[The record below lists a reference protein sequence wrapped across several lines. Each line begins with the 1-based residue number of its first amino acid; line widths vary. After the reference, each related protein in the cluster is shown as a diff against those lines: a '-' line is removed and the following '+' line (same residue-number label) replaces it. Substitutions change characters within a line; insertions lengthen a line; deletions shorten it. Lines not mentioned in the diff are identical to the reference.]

1 MEIWLEAL
9 KEDLHAIT
17 TPAARELWP
26 GPGGRSWFNYR
37 WEHVLQV
44 ERDALRLL
52 RAVGGDRDV
61 VLASAWVHD
70 RYQSAFT
77 GEDHGPRAADWAT
90 ASLATHGFP
99 AAKVERVCACVRDH
113 SGRPH
118 TLPEQPLEARLLW
131 DADKLAHLGA
141 FEILMHALST
151 SARDLTGAMLADPAF
166 ARRGLVATV
175 WEPAIVRLRRG
186 LGSGGLFYFF
196 PVSCEIARER
206 IAAEQTFLSC
216 LEAQLR

>member
-1 MEIWLEAL
+1 MEGWLESL
-9 KEDLHAIT
+9 KEDLLAIT

-26 GPGGRSWFNYR
+26 GPGDRPWFNYR

-61 VLASAWVHD
+61 VLASVWIHD
-70 RYQSAFT
+70 RYQPAFT
-77 GEDHGPRAADWAT
+77 GDDHGPRAAGWA
-90 ASLATHGFP
+90 AAHLAALGFP
-99 AAKVERVCACVRDH
+99 ADRVELVSACVKHH
-113 SGRPH
+113 SCPPH
-118 TLPEQPLEARLLW
+118 TLAEHPAEARLLW

-151 SARDLTGAMLADPAF
+151 SARDVTGAMLADRAF
-166 ARRGLVATV
+166 ERRGLVAAV
-175 WEPAIVRLRRG
+175 WEPAIVRLRHG
-186 LGSGGLFYFF
+186 LGSAGLFYF
-196 PVSCEIARER
+196 PVSCQIARER
-206 IAAEQTFLSC
+206 IAAERTFLSC